1 MEQQGFREARRELG
15 GLTAAAE
22 KRLLVWLAA
31 RMPAGVTP
39 DHLTG
44 LGLAAMAAAGL
55 AYAVSRRDARWIHA
69 VNVCLLINWFGD
81 SLDGT
86 LARYRQKLRPRYGF
100 YVDHLVDAFGALF
113 LLLGLA
119 ASGLMAERVAVA
131 LLIAYYLLNINIYLA
146 TYTLGTFKISYG
158 AVGGTELRI
167 LLVLANLTA
176 LWLPEVWLL
185 GAPRRLFDLIGLA
198 GTAGLAVTI
207 VRSAVW
213 CTRTLYRL
221 ERV

>member
-1 MEQQGFREARRELG
+1 MEQQAFREARRELG
-15 GLTAAAE
+15 GFTAAAE

-31 RMPAGVTP
+31 RLPAWVTP

-44 LGLAAMAAAGL
+44 LGLAAMAGAGV
-55 AYAVSRRDARWIHA
+55 AYALSRRDPRWIHA
-69 VNVCLLINWFGD
+69 VNVCLAVNWFGD

-119 ASGLMAERVAVA
+119 ASGLTAERVAVA
-131 LLIAYYLLNINIYLA
+131 LLIAYYLLNLNIYLA

-167 LLVLANLTA
+167 LLILANLA
-176 LWLPEVWLL
+176 VLWLPEVQLL
-185 GAPRRLFDLIGLA
+185 GQPRRLFDLIGLF
-198 GTAGLAVTI
+198 GIAGLAVTI
-207 VRSAVW
+207 ARSAAW
-213 CTRTLYRL
+213 CTRTLYEM

>member
-1 MEQQGFREARRELG
+1 MEQQAFREARRELG
-15 GLTAAAE
+15 GFTAAAE

-31 RMPAGVTP
+31 RLPAWVNS
-39 DHLTG
+39 DHLTV
-44 LGLAAMAAAGL
+44 LGFLGMILSGICFYLAQWNSL
-55 AYAVSRRDARWIHA
+55 ALVGAV
-69 VNVCLLINWFGD
+69 VCLGVNWFGD

-131 LLIAYYLLNINIYLA
+131 LLIAYYLLNLNIYLA

-167 LLVLANLTA
+167 LLILANLAA
-176 LWLPEVWLL
+176 LWLPEVRLL
-185 GAPRRLFDLIGLA
+185 GQPRRLFDLIGLF
-198 GTAGLAVTI
+198 GIVGLAVTI
-207 VRSAVW
+207 ARSAAW
-213 CTRTLYRL
+213 CTRTLYRM

>member
-1 MEQQGFREARRELG
+1 MEQQAFREARRELG

-31 RMPAGVTP
+31 RLPAWVTP

-44 LGLAAMAAAGL
+44 LGLAAMAAAGI
-55 AYAVSRRDARWIHA
+55 AYALSRRDPRWIHA
-69 VNVCLLINWFGD
+69 VNVCLAVNWFGD

-119 ASGLMAERVAVA
+119 ASGFMAERVAVA
-131 LLIAYYLLNINIYLA
+131 LLIAYYLLNLNIYLA

-167 LLVLANLTA
+167 LLILANLAA
-176 LWLPEVWLL
+176 LWLPEVQLF
-185 GAPRRLFDLIGLA
+185 GQPRRLFDLIGLF
-198 GTAGLAVTI
+198 GIAGLAVTI
-207 VRSAVW
+207 VRSAAW
-213 CTRTLYRL
+213 CTRTLYEM